1 MRLTPTMA
9 LARAC
14 LAVVG
19 WRAVDDV
26 PKEPKYVLIAAP
38 HTSNWDG
45 VLMLLCGA
53 ASGVRPT
60 WVAKHTLF
68 RPPLGWLLRATGGI
82 PVDRRVRTHAVEHFA
97 ELLRTHEKLCL
108 AVPPEG
114 TRGRAPYWKSG
125 FYRVAQT
132 AGVPIC
138 LGFLDY
144 GRKRGGFGPV
154 VHPTGD
160 IRADMDV
167 IRAFYADKK
176 GLYPENQ
183 GPVRLQQE
191 DGQP

>member
-1 MRLTPTMA
+1 MKLTPTMVF
-9 LARAC
+9 ARAC

-19 WRAVDDV
+19 WRAELEV
-26 PKEPKYVLIAAP
+26 PAEPKYVLIAAP

-53 ASGVRPT
+53 ACGVQLA

-82 PVDRRVRTHAVEHFA
+82 PVDRRVQTHAVEHLA
-97 ELLRTHEKLCL
+97 EIFRAYDKLAL

-114 TRGRAPYWKSG
+114 TRRRAPCWKSG
-125 FYRVAQT
+125 FYYVAQT

-138 LGFLDY
+138 LGYLDY
-144 GRKRGGFGPV
+144 GRKRGGLGPLLR
-154 VHPTGD
+154 PTGD
-160 IRADMDV
+160 VRADMDV

-176 GLYPENQ
+176 GLYPESQ
-183 GPVRLQQE
+183 GPIRLQQE
-191 DGQP
+191 GEP